1 MAKKLPKLDRAFLE
15 KHAQDRFNASVNW
28 RDQNIKQEWL
38 DENDQYDSNFSAKE
52 RKKSD
57 VLIGQ
62 GRLFIPKTYSHIQR
76 ILVDILDAYFTDPE
90 EIVDVVAWKS
100 IPTETL
106 KIVKSLLNYRLN
118 SHPIDF
124 YQEAYEA
131 VLDALKNKVGIMK
144 VFPEITTENEIQ
156 EDPETG
162 EIIEQEVISDYKPI
176 IETLPYEDVFFDS
189 RATWKDYWKHTVI
202 HRMKKSIDELKR
214 KKYKNLSEVEGM
226 VDNETDTDEIK
237 AQRALDQDSPFTDE
251 VDPALDTAGI
261 YVYEVWTFLD
271 HDRDGLLESVSYLM
285 AGDSREP
292 KILIRDVE
300 PNTLPYANG
309 RNPIVV
315 GQALPEP
322 HKMYGK
328 SLTGILSGLQK
339 ETNAIRNQDREAVA
353 MSIRRPLLVARG
365 ANVDLSSL
373 LNRRIA
379 GVVMGDDI
387 SDGAVREL
395 PLSDITS
402 GTVQHQARVDQD
414 FSELSSIS
422 PNRLG
427 ATSNPEETATGVQAN
442 ESNANK
448 KVFQLTRNLTYTL
461 FRPVFKMLLA
471 LEQEYESDEFIQLVT
486 GRVLGFEFAQDG
498 NPPREFIQ
506 GEFDL
511 TINVSVSK
519 QTQLNRLLT
528 LMQQATQANASMAQM
543 VSAGIVPPEK
553 VEFVNPMIFFK
564 RIAPIVGEKNIEE
577 FLIRAQAPPAP
588 AAPKGQA
595 SQPSQN
601 GQQGIEAE
609 LLNQGAAF
617 G

>member
-1 MAKKLPKLDRAFLE
+1 M
-15 KHAQDRFNASVNW
+15 NW
-28 RDQNIKQEWL
+28 RDQNIKQEWIE
-38 DENDQYDSNFSAKE
+38 ENDQYDSRFSEKE
-52 RKKSD
+52 KKKSD

-76 ILVDILDAYFTDPE
+76 ILVDVLDAYFTDPE
-90 EIVDVVAWKS
+90 EIVDVVSWKS
-100 IPTETL
+100 IPSDTL
-106 KIVKSLLNYRLN
+106 KIVKALLNYRLN

-144 VFPEITTENEIQ
+144 VFPEIRTEKEQ
-156 EDPETG
+156 LLDEETG
-162 EIIEQEVISDYKPI
+162 EIVEQEVIADFKPI

-202 HRMKKSIDELKR
+202 HRMRKSLDELKR
-214 KKYKNLSEVEGM
+214 KGYKNLDDVEGL

-237 AQRALDQDSPFTDE
+237 AQRSLDQGSPFTDD
-251 VDPALDTAGI
+251 VDPALDTSGVF
-261 YVYEVWTFLD
+261 VYEVWTFLD

-292 KILIRDVE
+292 KVLIRDVE
-300 PNTLPYANG
+300 PNTLPYENG

-328 SLTGILSGLQK
+328 SFTGIGKGLQK

-353 MSIRRPLLVARG
+353 MSIRRPLLVSRG
-365 ANVDLSSL
+365 ANLDLASL

-387 SDGAVREL
+387 SDGSVREL
-395 PLSDITS
+395 PVSDITQ
-402 GTVQHQARVDQD
+402 GGVQHQLRTDQD
-414 FSELSSIS
+414 FAELTSVNPS
-422 PNRLG
+422 RLG
-427 ATSNPEETATGVQAN
+427 ATSNPRETATGVQAN

-448 KVFQLTRNLTYTL
+448 KVFQVTRNLTYTL

-471 LEQEYESDEFIQLVT
+471 LEQEFESDQFIELVT
-486 GRVLGFEFAQDG
+486 GRILGLGFASDDV
-498 NPPREFIQ
+498 PPREAIQ

-519 QTQLNRLLT
+519 QAQLNRLLT
-528 LMQQATQANASMAQM
+528 LMQQAIQANAGMAQM
-543 VSAGIVPPEK
+543 VASGVVPPDQ
-553 VEFVNPMIFFK
+553 VQFVNPMVFFK
-564 RIAPIVGEKNIEE
+564 RIAPIVGEKNIDE
-577 FLIRAQAPPAP
+577 FLVSAQPPPLP
-588 AAPKGQA
+588 ATPKGNA
-595 SQPSQN
+595 SQPAGGGAS
-601 GQQGIEAE
+601 GIDAE
-609 LLNQGAAF
+609 LQNLGVSL